1 MKQAPNLLDVSNSIT
16 RKIKHDYDRLLEMPA
31 LSITRLLSSPGVSLA
46 GFSRGFTPHPRLAD
60 LKADANAFI
69 DGYHQWLDPVR
80 PFVNCAGYLFPGA
93 LYDRL
98 LLMTNSLSIGF
109 YLNDVMGRDVFPNL
123 SIDDQQA
130 AMRLIDNMSLVTE
143 DLDLAS
149 DAHPLEIANTRI
161 LEVFK
166 EQSPDE
172 WFSRWLKL
180 FCYHLSITHRD
191 RNTRALGYIPGVHEY
206 MDVRCHYAAVHHL
219 ILWVEYCTDNYVD
232 WRFLTRTNLLQKMER
247 LHWTTAAFPALANDL
262 FSFEQEVIDNQCDSN
277 LIMVI
282 LLNHPEWPLGRA
294 IEAAAEIVQNILF
307 EQQALTQEL
316 RVEIDNYPPSLSA
329 EKEKLIRHLDDLMS
343 FTKASWLWQFGT
355 KRYKRPKTIWLE
367 TALSKAPTGED
378 RGEASPTKANGH

>member
-1 MKQAPNLLDVSNSIT
+1 MKQASHLLDVSSSIT
-16 RKIKHDYDRLLEMPA
+16 IKIRQDYDRLLEMPSF
-31 LSITRLLSSPGVSLA
+31 SIARLLSSPDVSLA
-46 GFSRGFTPHPRLAD
+46 GFSKGFTPHPRLAE
-60 LKADANAFI
+60 LKADANTFI
-69 DGYHQWLDPVR
+69 DAYHQWLDPVR

-123 SIDDQQA
+123 PADAQQA

-143 DLDLAS
+143 DLILEP
-149 DAHPLEIANTRI
+149 DAHPLEAANARI
-161 LEVFK
+161 LETFK
-166 EQSPDE
+166 EQSPGE

-191 RNTRALGYIPGVHEY
+191 RNARALGYIPGMHEY

-282 LLNHPEWPLGRA
+282 LLNHPQWPLERA
-294 IEAAAEIVQNILF
+294 IERAAEIVRNIIL
-307 EQQALTQEL
+307 EQQSLMREL
-316 RVEIDNYPPSLSA
+316 RAEIDHYPPSLFT

-355 KRYKRPKTIWLE
+355 KRYKRTNTIWLE
-367 TALSKAPTGED
+367 TALSKAATEG
-378 RGEASPTKANGH
+378 A